1 MNEIIAQIAVA
12 AGKQILQIKVAQ
24 LIEKGK
30 TALPKEK
37 MDILLASGDKF
48 FEGMAELAK
57 LTKTNIDDT
66 AVTVFSEPIKAAIE
80 AGSETETPPQ

>member
-1 MNEIIAQIAVA
+1 MNEIIEQIAVS

-37 MDILLASGDKF
+37 MDTLLKSGEKF

-57 LTKTNIDDT
+57 LTKTHIDDT
-66 AVTVFSEPIKAAIE
+66 AVTVFSEPIAAAIE
-80 AGSETETPPQ
+80 AGSADETPAA